1 ECGTAAMNYF
11 SKLKRITSNVFP
23 HLVPDWYRELLQVA
37 RIWRVLKLLKWNGF
51 GHDQRAGGPGEL
63 VLFCPACPQKGVNL

>member
-23 HLVPDWYRELLQVA
+23 HLVLDWYRELLWVA
-37 RIWRVLKLLKWNGF
+37 RIWRVLKLFKWNGF
-51 GHDQRAGGPGEL
+51 GH
-63 VLFCPACPQKGVNL
+63 